1 MAMTPAHLAA
11 LAERKALLVTRAEL
25 DRTRMTLALYDVRA
39 IVHPTPD
46 PARSAAFRPTAAMIV
61 GFAAPILGMNR
72 FARWVRFASLGLA
85 AYRIASSW
93 RRR

>member
-1 MAMTPAHLAA
+1 MTSAHQTA
-11 LAERKALLVTRAEL
+11 LADRKALLVTRAEL
-25 DRTRMTLALYDVRA
+25 DRTRMSIALHDVRA
-39 IVHPTPD
+39 IVRPPPD

-61 GFAAPILGMNR
+61 GVAAPILGMNR

-93 RRR
+93 RKR

>member
-1 MAMTPAHLAA
+1 MTPAHLTAIA
-11 LAERKALLVTRAEL
+11 DRKALLVTRAEL
-25 DRTRMTLALYDVRA
+25 DRTRMTLALHEIRA
-39 IVHPTPD
+39 IVHPAPD
-46 PARSAAFRPTAAMIV
+46 PSRSAAFRPTAAMIV

-93 RRR
+93 RNR

>member
-1 MAMTPAHLAA
+1 MTSAHLTAIA
-11 LAERKALLVTRAEL
+11 DRKALLVTRAEL
-25 DRTRMTLALYDVRA
+25 DRTRMSIALHEVRT
-39 IVHPTPD
+39 IVRPPSD

-61 GFAAPILGMNR
+61 GFAAPILGLNR